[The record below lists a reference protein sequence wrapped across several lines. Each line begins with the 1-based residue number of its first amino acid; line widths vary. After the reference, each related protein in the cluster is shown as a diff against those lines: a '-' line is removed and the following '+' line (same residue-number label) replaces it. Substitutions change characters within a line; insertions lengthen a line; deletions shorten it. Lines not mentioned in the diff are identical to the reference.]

1 LELHD
6 GKAVILYKM
15 EYSVPNV
22 PEVTETI
29 VIDEKLHVKLYKKSI
44 PIPLPEWFRKGGD
57 CRVTCRSVL
66 ENFPSYIRNYG
77 VLVGHALRNR

>member
-1 LELHD
+1 
-6 GKAVILYKM
+6 M

-29 VIDEKLHVKLYKKSI
+29 VIDADLHIKLYKKSI

-57 CRVTCRSVL
+57 CRVKSRSVI
-66 ENFPSYIRNYG
+66 ENLPSYIRNYG
-77 VLVGHALRNR
+77 EMDKPDEKIYQETLWTSCRG